1 MQVLENDPEIMIL
14 KKTFL
19 FCATALGLGLAFGQ
33 APINPIN
40 DFNNINRIDSMTQEL
55 LSSIPSHTPVSKSP
69 ISYFSRARFEADVK
83 MMGTTIPMDYHH
95 MVEQQIRSLLGY
107 GQNYYNMIHERM
119 NLYFPIFEEILDRNS
134 LPVELKYV
142 SVIESNLNPN
152 AVSWCGATG
161 LWQFMPYT
169 GKSMGMKINYNLDER
184 KSILMSTQ
192 KASEYFKNSY
202 FLFDDWLMSIASY
215 NCGPGNVN
223 KAIRRAGGGKKSFWQ
238 ILPYLPKETQAYVPK
253 FIAMAYVLNF
263 TEHAYNETHNGSSSI
278 LVPTKIDTT
287 LHLGRVCTFL
297 GHDQDEIMHCNR
309 DLLTQNTGVATNN
322 TVLMPYKA
330 SMNFIDNLDSATE
343 YAAIDYP
350 TYNYSQYDN
359 VTPNSHR
366 RLKRKGS
373 KAKVGPRSSARL
385 SHQVVRKGQT
395 LSSIAREN
403 GVSVSQIKEWNNL
416 NSNSISSG
424 TRLKVH
430 KGKKYR
436 HRKNYR

>member
-1 MQVLENDPEIMIL
+1 MIL

-33 APINPIN
+33 APINPVN

-83 MMGTTIPMDYHH
+83 MMGTNIPMDYHY
-95 MVEQQIRSLLGY
+95 MVERQIRALLGY
-107 GQNYYNMIHERM
+107 GPNYFNMIHERM

-223 KAIRRAGGGKKSFWQ
+223 RAIRRAGGGKKSFWQ

-263 TEHAYNETHNGSSSI
+263 TEHAYNATHNGSSS
-278 LVPTKIDTT
+278 
-287 LHLGRVCTFL
+287 
-297 GHDQDEIMHCNR
+297 
-309 DLLTQNTGVATNN
+309 
-322 TVLMPYKA
+322 
-330 SMNFIDNLDSATE
+330 
-343 YAAIDYP
+343 IDYP

-359 VTPNSHR
+359 VSPTSHR
-366 RLKRKGS
+366 RLKRKNVRARESAGS
-373 KAKVGPRSSARL
+373 SS
-385 SHQVVRKGQT
+385 SHHVVRKGQT

-403 GVSVSQIKEWNNL
+403 GVSVNQLREWNNL
-416 NSNSISSG
+416 NSNNIGSG
-424 TRLKVH
+424 TKLKLH
-430 KGKKYR
+430 KGK
-436 HRKNYR
+436 